1 MDINYKHIGLRIR
14 KERERAGFSQAKLAE
29 LADSSMQYISL
40 IETAKKK
47 PSLQMLLRIADA
59 LNVSVDQLLPV
70 SLSSR
75 QYCYDEELSQLINA
89 CPDYERQVI
98 LDIVRAARNSLA
110 EHRWMIP
117 TDKS

>member
-75 QYCYDEELSQLINA
+75 QNCYDEELSQLINA

-98 LDIVRAARNSLA
+98 LDIVRAARNSLT